1 MSYRRDAFTWTAFGA
16 LFAFGY
22 LMAIL
27 GPALPYIRSVEGI
40 PYLVGVLHQVA
51 WAVGG
56 GLAGYSRRGG
66 VSASAAGR

>member
-1 MSYRRDAFTWTAFGA
+1 MSYRRDASTWTAFGA

-40 PYLVGVLHQVA
+40 SYLAGVLHQVA

-56 GLAGYSRRGG
+56 GLAGVLSARV